1 MRDLFLF
8 CVKQSNTT
16 ALIGFR
22 NTKAWLCLY
31 PCRGWERQ
39 PLFCV
44 LFYLDSRRGEE
55 VLHMGTWTSHHQTN
69 RSSAPGFEPRPR
81 GVSTTLQPELKAHT
95 HTHTVSGSL
104 YDSLSWQSTTGP
116 ISANYSQRHLELLSN
131 KTGTVH
137 SAMCRSLDVYSRRH
151 HRANLRPGG
160 SEEVTL
166 WWEWWRL
173 WRQPEGGGRSQ
184 VKVKE
189 SWLTLVLSTKSW

>member
-1 MRDLFLF
+1 MQGMRTSTLVLCALLFG
-8 CVKQSNTT
+8 QQ
-16 ALIGFR
+16 
-22 NTKAWLCLY
+22 
-31 PCRGWERQ
+31 E
-39 PLFCV
+39 
-44 LFYLDSRRGEE
+44 RRGG
-55 VLHMGTWTSHHQTN
+55 LTHGDLNITSSDQQIISTGIW
-69 RSSAPGFEPRPR
+69 APASR
-81 GVSTTLQPELKAHT
+81 GEYDLTARAKGSHTHT